1 MHIHIYSMV
10 AMSRVIY
17 HPPPPCSLVPAKPRS
32 SYTTH
37 ALDSQATGQPLFLI
51 CKQNDNCARR
61 GWETRD
67 TEDTPWLG
75 LYSERQ
81 SHPCGRVECRM
92 VFLVPRSHTPSG
104 HTTSLCRSRRI
115 VASLINSWVH
125 EWVVFAIRNGWKA
138 FSLLYSEHQLVFLNT
153 KDRVVAIF

>member
-37 ALDSQATGQPLFLI
+37 ALDSQATGRPQFLI
-51 CKQNDNCARR
+51 CKQNDNCARG

-81 SHPCGRVECRM
+81 SHSCGRVECRM
-92 VFLVPRSHTPSG
+92 VFLVPLSHHTPSG
-104 HTTSLCRSRRI
+104 HTTSLCRSRLI
-115 VASLINSWVH
+115 VASLSTVGCTSGLFLPFGTDERPFHCCTRSIGLYFW
-125 EWVVFAIRNGWKA
+125 IRRTV
-138 FSLLYSEHQLVFLNT
+138 L
-153 KDRVVAIF
+153 